1 MMGDNDG
8 AEGTAPTVF
17 VRESTGL
24 VKNVSFLDS
33 ISINLSNMSIG
44 GLLGG
49 LGINLFAATFVY
61 ANLAG
66 VNLIA
71 ASILGFLLSVPQI
84 VLYTMMTRRYP
95 RTGGDYVW
103 VSRNLGGFFGSSISF
118 MGYTMET
125 TAYMALVTI
134 LAVFAIGGVGLAMGH
149 LEYLGL
155 ALPTNIGG
163 NPNQQFAVGAV
174 LFAILVAI
182 NIFKP
187 KFGYK
192 LVSYLTIVGI
202 VVLMITIGTLLSA
215 GHQGVVNFV
224 NGLTDAAGKP
234 ISFNAVAS
242 SYTGSS
248 FDLKATLFI
257 MPVMFAFVYPWLN
270 AAPAVASEIKGS
282 RALKWNVPISAVIA
296 LILTTSALATMYY
309 VAGQPFTNASM
320 GTPGLV
326 YDNGINFFTLAMGVA
341 PNTAV
346 SLIIGLGWIAWVVAI
361 LAYGIIVISRYLLA
375 QSFDR
380 FLPARLAYV
389 SPRWGSP
396 VIAHVVDLVFT
407 ITLIGLATY
416 FYGTVSSL
424 FGAITG
430 SMIYFIFVGLAAMI
444 YALRK
449 ETGNGKWLLAA
460 AGLGNIIVF
469 SYVTYLFVSNY
480 GTWGINN
487 LSGGFNVFSILLGA
501 GLFVGARQYLRK
513 RGLDLSMAYKELPP
527 E

>member
-1 MMGDNDG
+1 MG
-8 AEGTAPTVF
+8 ETQTEERKAPTVF

-24 VKNVSFLDS
+24 LKSVSFLDS
-33 ISINLSNMSIG
+33 VSINISNMSIG

-49 LGINLFAATFVY
+49 LGINLFAVSFIFPS
-61 ANLAG
+61 LAG
-66 VNLIA
+66 VNLVA
-71 ASILGFLLSVPQI
+71 ASIFGFLLAVPQM

-103 VSRNLGGFFGSSISF
+103 VSRNLGGFFGSTISF

-134 LAVFAIGGVGLAMGH
+134 LAVFAIGGVGLALGH
-149 LEYLGL
+149 IEYLGL

-163 NPNQQFAVGAV
+163 SPNQQFAVGAS
-174 LFAILVAI
+174 LFAILVGI
-182 NIFKP
+182 NVFKP

-192 LVSYLTIVGI
+192 LVSILTVVGI
-202 VVLMITIGTLLSA
+202 AVLVITIATLLAA
-215 GHQGVVNFV
+215 GHSGVVNYI
-224 NGLTDAAGKP
+224 NGLKDASGKA
-234 ISFNAVAS
+234 ISFDAVAS

-248 FDLKATLFI
+248 FDLAATFFV
-257 MPVMFAFVYPWLN
+257 MPVIFAFVYPWLN
-270 AAPAVASEIKGS
+270 AAPAVAGEIKGS
-282 RALKWNVPISAVIA
+282 RALKWNVPVSAVLA
-296 LILTTSALATMYY
+296 LVLTTAAIATMYY

-320 GTPGLV
+320 GNPGLV
-326 YDNGINFFTLAMGVA
+326 FDNGVNFFTLAMGVA

-346 SLIIGLGWIAWVVAI
+346 SVIIGLGWIAWVVAI

-380 FLPARLAYV
+380 FLPSRLSYV

-396 VIAHVVDLVFT
+396 VVAHAVDLVFT
-407 ITLIGLATY
+407 ISLIGLATY
-416 FYGTVSSL
+416 FYGTVSAL

-430 SMIYFIFVGLAAMI
+430 SMIYFIFVGVAAI
-444 YALRK
+444 LQAVRK
-449 ETGNGKWLLAA
+449 ESGNGRLLLTL
-460 AGLGNIIVF
+460 AGIGNVIVF
-469 SYVTYLFVSNY
+469 GFVTYLFVANY
-480 GTWGINN
+480 STWGINL
-487 LSGGFNVFSILLGA
+487 LSGGFNVFSIILGA
-501 GLFVGARQYLRK
+501 GLYLGARQYLRR

>member
-1 MMGDNDG
+1 MGDTQK
-8 AEGTAPTVF
+8 AEQKAPTVF

-33 ISINLSNMSIG
+33 ISLNLSNMSIG

-49 LGINLFAATFVY
+49 LGINLFGATFIFPS
-61 ANLAG
+61 LAG
-66 VNLIA
+66 VNLVV
-71 ASILGFLLSVPQI
+71 ASILGFLLSIPQI
-84 VLYTMMTRRYP
+84 ALYTMMSRRYP

-134 LAVFAIGGVGLAMGH
+134 LAVFAIGGVGLALGH
-149 LEYLGL
+149 FEYLGL
-155 ALPTNIGG
+155 ALPANAGG
-163 NPNQQFAVGAV
+163 SSNQQFAVGAA
-174 LFAILVAI
+174 LFAVLVGI

-192 LVSYLTIVGI
+192 LVSYLTIIGI
-202 VVLMITIGTLLSA
+202 AVLVLTIGTLLAA
-215 GHQGVVNFV
+215 GHSGVVNFI
-224 NGLTDAAGKP
+224 NGLKDASGKP
-234 ISFNAVAS
+234 ISFDSVAA
-242 SYTGSS
+242 SYTGPS
-248 FDLKATLFI
+248 FDLWATLFI
-257 MPVMFAFVYPWLN
+257 MPVIFAFVYPWLN

-282 RALKWNVPISAVIA
+282 RALKWNVPMSAVIA
-296 LILTTSALATMYY
+296 VVLTTSALATMYY
-309 VAGQPFTNASM
+309 VAGQAFTNASI
-320 GTPGLV
+320 GTAGLV
-326 YDNGINFFTLAMGVA
+326 FDNGINFFTLAMGVA
-341 PNTAV
+341 PNSIV

-361 LAYGIIVISRYLLA
+361 LGYGIIVISRYLLA

-380 FLPARLAYV
+380 FLPAKLSYV

-396 VIAHVVDLVFT
+396 VVAHAVDLVFT

-430 SMIYFIFVGLAAMI
+430 SMIYFIFVGVAATVH
-444 YALRK
+444 ALRK
-449 ETGNGKWLLAA
+449 ESGSGKWTLAL
-460 AGLGNIIVF
+460 AGVGNVVVF
-469 SYVTYLFVSNY
+469 SFVTYLFVANY
-480 GTWGINN
+480 STWGINL
-487 LSGGFNVFSILLGA
+487 LSGGFNVFSIILGA
-501 GLFVGARQYLRK
+501 GLYLGARQYLRG

>member
-1 MMGDNDG
+1 MGDTQAD
-8 AEGTAPTVF
+8 EKKTPSVF

-24 VKNVSFLDS
+24 VKNVSFIDS
-33 ISINLSNMSIG
+33 ISLNLSNMSIG

-49 LGINLFAATFVY
+49 LGINLFAAGFVFM
-61 ANLAG
+61 NLAG
-66 VNLIA
+66 VNLIM

-134 LAVFAIGGVGLAMGH
+134 LAVFAIGGVGLALGH
-149 LEYLGL
+149 FEYLGL

-163 NPNQQFAVGAV
+163 DPNQQFAVGAT

-192 LVSYLTIVGI
+192 LVSYLTMIGI
-202 VVLMITIGTLLSA
+202 VVLLITIGTLLAA
-215 GHQGVVNFV
+215 GHSGVVNFI
-224 NGLTDAAGKP
+224 NSLKDASGKP
-234 ISFNAVAS
+234 ISFDAVAA

-248 FDLKATLFI
+248 FDLGATLFI

-270 AAPAVASEIKGS
+270 AAPAVASEIKGT

-296 LILTTSALATMYY
+296 LILTTSAIATMYY
-309 VAGQPFTNASM
+309 VAGQAFVNASM
-320 GTPGLV
+320 TTPGLV
-326 YDNGINFFTLAMGVA
+326 FDNGINFFTLAMGVA

-346 SLIIGLGWIAWVVAI
+346 ALIIGLGWIAWVIAI

-389 SPRWGSP
+389 SPKWGSP
-396 VIAHVVDLVFT
+396 VIAHAVDLVFT

-416 FYGTVSSL
+416 FYGTVSAL

-430 SMIYFIFVGLAAMI
+430 SMIYFIFVGIAAVVHSM
-444 YALRK
+444 K
-449 ETGNGKWLLAA
+449 EKGSGKMLLAL
-460 AGLGNIIVF
+460 AGIGNIIVF
-469 SYVTYLFVSNY
+469 AYVTYLFVANAS
-480 GTWGINN
+480 TWGINL
-487 LSGGFNVFSILLGA
+487 LSGGFNVFSLLLGA
-501 GLFVGARQYLRK
+501 GLYLGARQYLRR